1 MGGGN
6 IKKIYIGENIEETS
20 SSDSSSSDSDKEYE
34 KNMEKI
40 MKAENSDNDSESSS
54 SSSSSASSK
63 GKGIKRSDSI
73 YSDDTMDTADILK
86 NDPMYWRLTRF
97 LATTARGDKRDVT
110 SIADHMADISDTM
123 KSIDAKM
130 EEFIGLVK
138 KIAVAQGTK
147 L

>member
-40 MKAENSDNDSESSS
+40 MKAENSDNDSESS